1 MWWLQELN
9 LSLMVSVNNIQDD
22 LKKIL
27 YLFLFWEV
35 LSVVHSCCQTF
46 DLDWSKFI
54 LLATRENLTKQNWT
68 NMNTVS
74 GTVSHRETWEPT
86 LCHHYCLS
94 GNSSPGLAHLPLA
107 SQIWWSQSNVCPA
120 VRAMSVVSKL
130 SSRMFVF
137 NHIIKGTRIM
147 FTS

>member
-68 NMNTVS
+68 NMNTVVQS
-74 GTVSHRETWEPT
+74 VTGRRESQRCAIITVCLVTPHQAWHT
-86 LCHHYCLS
+86 CHL
-94 GNSSPGLAHLPLA
+94 HLK
-107 SQIWWSQSNVCPA
+107 SDHH
-120 VRAMSVVSKL
+120 RAMSVQLWGPVSVVSKL